1 MLARMERWAI
11 LLLAP
16 AAVDPEV
23 WNRRLLDLCCELA
36 AAVGVEELAVHLRD
50 EPARAVAAPDATGA
64 ATFQALVELGGDPRA
79 QAAVAALRDLGGP
92 HVYRVESRRVK
103 AYPRTWPDGARTPG
117 VELLAALRRSPALSH
132 EAFDAHWREVHA
144 PPALRRHPG
153 LWEYRQNA
161 VLGVETPGSPDFDGI
176 AVLGF
181 PNAEE
186 CGSRPDASPEGRAA
200 VLADLASFL
209 DLSRSEST
217 VTGEYLLRS

>member
-1 MLARMERWAI
+1 MERWAI

-23 WNRRLLDLCCELA
+23 WNRRLLDLCCDLA
-36 AAVGVEELAVHLRD
+36 AAVGVEELALHLRD
-50 EPARAVAAPDATGA
+50 EPARAVAAPDAARA
-64 ATFQALVELGGDPRA
+64 ASFQALVELGGDSRA
-79 QAAVAALRDLGGP
+79 RDAVSALRDLGGP
-92 HVYRVESRRVK
+92 HVYRVEPRRLR

-117 VELLAALRRSPALSH
+117 VELLAAMRRSPALSR

-144 PPALRRHPG
+144 PLALRHHPG

-161 VLGVETPGSPDFDGI
+161 VLGVETPGSPELDGI

-181 PNAEE
+181 PSAEE
-186 CGSRPDASPEGRAA
+186 CGPGLDGSPEGRAEI
-200 VLADLASFL
+200 LADLARFL
-209 DLSRSEST
+209 DLPRCEST